1 MGKGLTGNLRHVS
14 WHHRKSCEPS
24 PCPIGGVFPG
34 RFDVVAIVM
43 TPHEFLHMPKGT
55 IFCYGDTL
63 KSLSGLMMLD
73 KCFPEVGNITENDIV
88 FYASDL
94 GDVQE
99 RDSNERWANGERPLR
114 VTCPETS
121 SSKRSPW
128 DCGIPTTLFVVL
140 EKADWDR
147 VTANAVFPD
156 SAPQA

>member
-1 MGKGLTGNLRHVS
+1 
-14 WHHRKSCEPS
+14 
-24 PCPIGGVFPG
+24 
-34 RFDVVAIVM
+34 
-43 TPHEFLHMPKGT
+43 MPKGT
-55 IFCYGDTL
+55 IFCHGDTL
-63 KSLSGLMMLD
+63 TSLSGLMMLD
-73 KCFPEVGNITENDIV
+73 RCFPQVGNITENDIV

-99 RDSNERWANGERPLR
+99 RDASDRWANGERPLR

-128 DCGIPTTLFVVL
+128 DCGIPTTVFVVL

-156 SAPQA
+156 TAP